1 MRVLLTGVS
10 GQVGG
15 ALAQRLKTCGTLLLV
30 DRAEFDLARPESL
43 AAKLDGLSPELI
55 INAAAYTAVD
65 QAERERDLA
74 MTVNGAAPGI
84 IARWA
89 AAHDVPLI
97 HFSTDYVFSGEGDR
111 PWHEEDKPQPL
122 SVYGESK
129 LAGEEAIK
137 AAAGCALIVRTS
149 WVYATSGRN
158 FLLTMATLA
167 KTRTQLRVV
176 ADQVGAPTSAAQI
189 ADAVTTIMKEGE
201 APLRA
206 RIAQA
211 GGIVHLVASG
221 ETSWHGFAT
230 AIIDGL
236 RQRGAQLA
244 VEDVVPIRTDEYP
257 TPARRPRNSRL
268 DKTRL
273 RQVFGIAP
281 SNWQTALSTELD
293 QLARDLA

>member
-189 ADAVTTIMKEGE
+189 TDAVTTIMKEGE

>member
-189 ADAVTTIMKEGE
+189 TDAVTTIMKEGE

-273 RQVFGIAP
+273 RQVFGIDP